1 MSSFSFDQIAPDQRV
16 PGSQAEF
23 SNVRA
28 LQGLPAAQYKIL
40 LIGQCIGAAKV
51 TAPVR
56 VTQKDQ
62 GAAIAGRG
70 SILAAM
76 VAAAIGASTAVEL
89 WAMPIADNAAG
100 TAATG
105 TVTIAGTA
113 TEAGTLPVMIGG
125 TRVQVGVSVGATA
138 ASVATALAAAINAL
152 PDLPVTAAAVG
163 AVVTLTFRHK
173 GTSGNDLDVRTV
185 YYDGEAV
192 PAGLTA
198 VIVGMSGGAT
208 NPSLSSLLAG
218 LGDEWYQAIA
228 IGVND
233 TANLST
239 IDDDLT
245 ARWGPVR
252 QIEGR
257 AYAGLSGSFSTC
269 ATFGAARNGIH
280 LTLIGGYRVPSAPW
294 VVAAAFTA
302 IAAASLQ
309 IDPARP
315 MTDLVVPGLVSP
327 RVEHRFT
334 QQERNLLLKDGISTF
349 KVDASGRMTI
359 ERLITTYQ
367 VNSSGF
373 EDVSYLDITT
383 PATLGYYRYSW
394 RARMAQKF
402 PRAKLTAETIAAVE
416 AETIALAR
424 EWEEA
429 GLMED
434 ADGFIA
440 GLIVERDATN
450 RTQLN
455 LRLTPDVVN
464 GLLQLAARFE
474 FIL

>member
-1 MSSFSFDQIAPDQRV
+1 MNSFAFDAIAPDQRV

-23 SNVRA
+23 SNARA

-40 LIGQCIGAAKV
+40 LIGQCIGAASV
-51 TAPVR
+51 SAPVR

-76 VAAAIGASTAVEL
+76 VAAAIGASSAVEL

-100 TAATG
+100 VAATA
-105 TVTIAGTA
+105 TVTLAGTA
-113 TEAGTLPVMIGG
+113 TAAGTLPLMIGG
-125 TRVQVGVSVGATA
+125 TRVQVGVAVGAAA
-138 ASVATALAAAINAL
+138 ASVATALAAAVNAL

-173 GTSGNDLDVRTV
+173 GTAGNDLDLRTS

-198 VIVGMSGGAT
+198 TIVGMASGAT
-208 NPSLSSLLAG
+208 NPDLTSLLAS
-218 LGDEWYQAIA
+218 LGDQHYQAIA

-233 TANLST
+233 AANLSA

-245 ARWGPVR
+245 TRWGPER
-252 QIEGR
+252 QVEGR
-257 AYAGLSGSFSTC
+257 AFAGFSGSFSTC
-269 ATFGAARNGIH
+269 STFGATRNGVH
-280 LTLIGGYRVPSAPW
+280 VTLIGGNKVPSPPW
-294 VVAAAFTA
+294 SIAAAFTA

-309 IDPARP
+309 ADPARP
-315 MTDLVVPGLVSP
+315 MTDLVVPGLLAP

-334 QQERNLLLKDGISTF
+334 RQERNLLLRDGISTF
-349 KVDASGRMTI
+349 DVDAAGRIMI

-367 VNSSGF
+367 VNASGF
-373 EDVSYLDITT
+373 DDVSYLDITT

-394 RARMAQKF
+394 RVRMAAKF
-402 PRAKLTAETIAAVE
+402 PRAKLTADTIAAVR

-455 LRLTPDVVN
+455 LLLTPDVVN